1 MTCDTSKQEELIARH
16 MYKQKEKYIRANT
29 AVAGLCSHNN
39 VIYPFLVEHL
49 ILIIT
54 IVEQFWVSVPKS

>member
-1 MTCDTSKQEELIARH
+1 MTCDTSKQEELIAR
-16 MYKQKEKYIRANT
+16 QKDIRANT

-54 IVEQFWVSVPKS
+54 TGEQFWVSVPKS